1 VGPQAKAPGSVRR
14 QAVRLEQFPV
24 PWMAMEADAAVT
36 AGVVAGS
43 LVLTSF
49 GFDSV
54 IEVVSA
60 VLVLRRSCGSSR

>member
-1 VGPQAKAPGSVRR
+1 MRR
-14 QAVRLEQFPV
+14 QAVRVEQFSV
-24 PWMAMEADAAVT
+24 AWMAMEADAAVT